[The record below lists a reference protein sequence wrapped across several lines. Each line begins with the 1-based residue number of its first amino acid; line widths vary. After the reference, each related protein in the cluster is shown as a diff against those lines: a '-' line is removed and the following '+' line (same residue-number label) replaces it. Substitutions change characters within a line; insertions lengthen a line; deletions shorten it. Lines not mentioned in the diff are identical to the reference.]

1 MVTGK
6 YHALFFK
13 QKADMVIDMTRRA
26 NRAKRP
32 PFASD
37 AIVIFDLRRRLKG
50 QVLMPVIRRHPAN
63 QRGAGRLR

>member
-1 MVTGK
+1 
-6 YHALFFK
+6 
-13 QKADMVIDMTRRA
+13 MVIDMTRRA

-32 PFASD
+32 PIASD
-37 AIVIFDLRRRLKG
+37 AIVILDLRRRLKG